1 MNNFLTIFKKEL
13 MDIFRD
19 RKTIIFSIFLPILIY
34 PVMFGLVNYM
44 MKDAQN
50 DIEKKLDL
58 GIKGNKDSAI
68 VSILKEQKNINLHY
82 DDNLDAKLKK
92 GDVSLI
98 VEVPEG
104 FDQDIKDLKPTTL
117 KLVYDKDSNKSSMAA
132 SNIRAIFDSYY
143 KSIVNARVESKGL
156 DKTFLN
162 PFDIQQ
168 VTADNKKSNG
178 DDIGSMMIGMLPT
191 FIIIFMLTPTLSI
204 AADFIAGEKERG
216 TFEPLLST
224 SVSRM
229 SIMWGKLATL
239 ATVSIIAL
247 VASMLAMGGSLVYNF
262 KLGSSLNITPKALI
276 LISVFALFILISVCA
291 VEMAISIYAKS
302 IKEANS
308 FLAGITAPVFILS
321 YIPFMMDAKTAKFIY
336 FHVPIVNVVVL
347 MKEFLVGIFNTQHIL
362 VVAAWHIVYVIL
374 SLLFA
379 KIMFSREEVI
389 FRS

>member
-1 MNNFLTIFKKEL
+1 MNNFLTIYKKEL
-13 MDIFRD
+13 IDIFRD
-19 RKTIIFSIFLPILIY
+19 RKTIIFSILLPILIY

-44 MKDAQN
+44 MKDMQS

-58 GIKGNKDSAI
+58 GIRGNKDSAI
-68 VSILKEQKNINLHY
+68 VSVLKEQKNITLHY
-82 DDNLDAKLKK
+82 DDNLDDKLKK
-92 GDVSLI
+92 GNVSLI
-98 VEVPEG
+98 IDIPNE
-104 FDQDIKDLKPTTL
+104 FDKNINDFKPTTL
-117 KLVYDKDSNKSSMAA
+117 KLIYDKDSNKSSMAA
-132 SNIRAIFDSYY
+132 SSIRAIFDSYY

-156 DKTFLN
+156 DKDFLN

-168 VTADNKKSNG
+168 VTAENVKDSDQG
-178 DDIGSMMIGMLPT
+178 LGSMMIGMLPT
-191 FIIIFMLTPTLSI
+191 FIIIFMLTPTLTI

-247 VASMLAMGGSLVYNF
+247 VASMIAMGGSLKYNF
-262 KLGSSLNITPKALI
+262 KLGSALNVTPKALV
-276 LISVFALFILISVCA
+276 LIGIFSVFILISICA
-291 VEMAISIYAKS
+291 VEMAVSIYAKS

-308 FLAGITAPVFILS
+308 FLGGITAPVFILS
-321 YIPFMMDAKTAKFIY
+321 YIPFMMDAKTVKWMY
-336 FHVPIVNVVVL
+336 FNIPIVNVVVL

-362 VVAAWHIVYVIL
+362 VVAAWHVVYIIL
-374 SLLFA
+374 SILFV